1 MWALFDW
8 VGFLMVLVH
17 LDDLRLRLPTR
28 RSYVHGLHFI
38 HAPIPRVASLPTL
51 TRTCTD
57 FIFIHAPIL
66 RVTPGRW
73 RTSPG
78 PASFF
83 SHCSFGPSAVTGT
96 SSHLGP
102 RLDSESGDRMPHVQL
117 FLHRVSSPAPL
128 SCRGGWVSTRD
139 LPSLSSMTPRRLL
152 AFWLAST
159 YVAHS
164 PRLLTA
170 RTHPSPKA
178 VLPESDRHEHES
190 AEEGES
196 VLQVWQA
203 RP

>member
-1 MWALFDW
+1 MGIHPRCGLGTHYVWALFDW

-17 LDDLRLRLPTR
+17 LDDLRLPTR
-28 RSYVHGLHFI
+28 RSYVHGLPFYARSATC
-38 HAPIPRVASLPTL
+38 APGLPL
-51 TRTCTD
+51 YTRRAYV
-57 FIFIHAPIL
+57 F
-66 RVTPGRW
+66 TPGRW

-102 RLDSESGDRMPHVQL
+102 RLESGDRMPHVQL
-117 FLHRVSSPAPL
+117 CLHRVSSPAPL
-128 SCRGGWVSTRD
+128 SCQGGWANTRD

-178 VLPESDRHEHES
+178 WAHNL
-190 AEEGES
+190 
-196 VLQVWQA
+196 
-203 RP
+203 